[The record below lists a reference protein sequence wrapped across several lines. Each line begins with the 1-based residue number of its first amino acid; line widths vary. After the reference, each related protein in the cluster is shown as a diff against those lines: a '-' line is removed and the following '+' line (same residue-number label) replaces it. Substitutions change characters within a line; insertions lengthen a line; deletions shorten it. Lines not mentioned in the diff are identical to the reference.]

1 MVDIL
6 KWFGILAPSITYLF
20 FILREIKEIFFDKDS
35 SGDSFITN
43 IKYIFL
49 PGTRKREK
57 NEYHSLHEP
66 PNVKYSDCERQ
77 LIISELLVHN
87 FFISVNNIKN
97 NIPNMEF
104 GHPKKG
110 IILKD
115 VIKIYVE
122 TIENHSADF
131 LKRNKLDEL
140 NTQQLNQLL
149 LEEIPKIE
157 YEIYSKMRNRLGD
170 SLYYLLIDHPY
181 KGFKVKNSIFKE
193 IFISGVLTLS
203 SQSMAVYKYDNYKRI
218 SEMLTSMYISLQTI
232 VKTFEKVFK
241 DYNGDL
247 DKFLD

>member
-1 MVDIL
+1 
-6 KWFGILAPSITYLF
+6 
-20 FILREIKEIFFDKDS
+20 
-35 SGDSFITN
+35 
-43 IKYIFL
+43 
-49 PGTRKREK
+49 
-57 NEYHSLHEP
+57 
-66 PNVKYSDCERQ
+66 
-77 LIISELLVHN
+77 
-87 FFISVNNIKN
+87 
-97 NIPNMEF
+97 MEF

-122 TIENHSADF
+122 TIEIHAADF

-181 KGFKVKNSIFKE
+181 KGFKVRNSIFKE